1 MESRAEKY
9 INFFKAVVG
18 LRSFPVVVIYLIL
31 IPTSLL
37 WKKYTS
43 PLGLHKVLVAYNFLC
58 SALSLYSFVVIVKAY
73 YQGGLLYVFAMEHDA
88 DVKHAF
94 SIYLFTKHLEL
105 LDTVFMI
112 LRHRQRQITFLHVYH
127 HASILLL
134 SDYAC
139 HFCPWPAIGVMLGMN
154 SFVHVFLYLYYGQ
167 AALNPTQ
174 RPLWKRTMTQLQMV
188 QFVVGI
194 VHSSFGYAHHGF
206 CVYSILYGLSMLGLF
221 GNFYYPAFIR
231 VRREKKSE

>member
-1 MESRAEKY
+1 M
-9 INFFKAVVG
+9 
-18 LRSFPVVVIYLIL
+18 
-31 IPTSLL
+31 
-37 WKKYTS
+37 
-43 PLGLHKVLVAYNFLC
+43 
-58 SALSLYSFVVIVKAY
+58 
-73 YQGGLLYVFAMEHDA
+73 
-88 DVKHAF
+88 
-94 SIYLFTKHLEL
+94 
-105 LDTVFMI
+105 
-112 LRHRQRQITFLHVYH
+112 YH

-139 HFCPWPAIGVMLGMN
+139 HFTPWPAIGVMLGMN

-174 RPLWKRTMTQLQMV
+174 RPQWKKTMTQLQMV

-206 CVYSILYGLSMLGLF
+206 CVYSIFYGVSMLGLF
-221 GNFYYPAFIR
+221 GNFYYQAFIR